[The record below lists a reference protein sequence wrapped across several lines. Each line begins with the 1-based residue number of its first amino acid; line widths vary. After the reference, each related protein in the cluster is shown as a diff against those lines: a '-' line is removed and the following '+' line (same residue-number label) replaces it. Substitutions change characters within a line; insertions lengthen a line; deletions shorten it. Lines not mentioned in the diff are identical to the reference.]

1 MKSLFLISAVLLIIL
16 QHSVFSFS
24 PLSRPAHV
32 LALGLPSKMHT
43 KTGTRDSSHLNLSS
57 PDELNIISSSV
68 VQSGLLPTGVF
79 DDFRDQIA
87 AIAQQGGPP
96 IMALAVALAD
106 SIPLVPTQ
114 PISIVAG
121 ALFGLK
127 LGLPAVIFG
136 QTMATLFAFIF
147 GRNVLSNSDWNVFE
161 NTQDADKSKLS
172 KVLEELTVGLN
183 SGDPKTVFFTIFLAR
198 QSPVL
203 PFSLGNYFVGAAT
216 KAPILPALAG
226 TVLGCL
232 PLNLVWVG
240 AGAGGM
246 AAVDMVK
253 ENGLLAEGLEG
264 FGALV
269 TLGLVAAV
277 VNTVKK
283 VYSEDEAEAKTS
295 TEEV

>member
-1 MKSLFLISAVLLIIL
+1 MKSLFLISAVLFIL

-43 KTGTRDSSHLNLSS
+43 KTGARDSSHLNLSS
-57 PDELNIISSSV
+57 LDELNIISSSV
-68 VQSGLLPTGVF
+68 VQSDLLPTGVF
-79 DDFRDQIA
+79 DGFRDQIA
-87 AIAQQGGPP
+87 AIALQGGPP

-121 ALFGLK
+121 ALFGIK

-136 QTMATLFAFIF
+136 QTMATMFAFIF
-147 GRNVLSNSDWNVFE
+147 GRNVLANSDWNVFE
-161 NTQDADKSKLS
+161 NTQGADKNKLA

-283 VYSEDEAEAKTS
+283 VYSQDEAEAKS
-295 TEEV
+295 ITEEV